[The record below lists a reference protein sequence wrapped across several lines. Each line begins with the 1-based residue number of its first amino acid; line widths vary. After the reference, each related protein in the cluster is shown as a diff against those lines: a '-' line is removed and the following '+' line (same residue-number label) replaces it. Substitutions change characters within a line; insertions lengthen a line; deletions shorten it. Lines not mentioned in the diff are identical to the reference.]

1 MRKLFAACTL
11 AAGIAVV
18 APVCIVYAHHSAAAE
33 YDVERVVQFK
43 GVLTKVEWINPH
55 SHMSFDVKGPDGK
68 IANWSI
74 EFAGVSGLRRA
85 GLANKQALTIGQT
98 YGLAINPSR
107 DGRKAGLI
115 NTLTFPDGR
124 VFRLGT
130 GAEEQQR

>member
-1 MRKLFAACTL
+1 MNKRFTAWMLAGGMAA
-11 AAGIAVV
+11 AAAVST
-18 APVCIVYAHHSAAAE
+18 VYAHHSAAAE
-33 YDVERVVQFK
+33 YDVEKVVQFK

-55 SHMSFDVKGPDGK
+55 SHMTFDVKGPDGK
-68 IANWSI
+68 VINWSI
-74 EFAGVSGLRRA
+74 EFAGVSGLRKA
-85 GLANKQALTIGQT
+85 GLANKQVLTIGQT

-130 GAEEQQR
+130 GIEEQPR

>member
-1 MRKLFAACTL
+1 MKKLFAAWAL
-11 AAGIAVV
+11 AVGLAVA
-18 APVCIVYAHHSAAAE
+18 APVCTVYAHHSAAAE
-33 YDVERVVQFK
+33 YDVEKVVQFK

-68 IANWSI
+68 VVNWSI
-74 EFAGVSGLRRA
+74 EFAGVSGLRKA

-130 GAEEQQR
+130 GIEEQQR

>member
-1 MRKLFAACTL
+1 MKKRLTARML
-11 AAGIAVV
+11 AGGIA
-18 APVCIVYAHHSAAAE
+18 AMASVCTAYAHHSAAAE
-33 YDVERVVQFK
+33 YDVEKVVQFK

-55 SHMSFDVKGPDGK
+55 SHMSFDVRGADGK
-68 IANWSI
+68 VTNWSI
-74 EFAGVSGLRRA
+74 EFAGVSGLRKA

-130 GAEEQQR
+130 GVEEQQR